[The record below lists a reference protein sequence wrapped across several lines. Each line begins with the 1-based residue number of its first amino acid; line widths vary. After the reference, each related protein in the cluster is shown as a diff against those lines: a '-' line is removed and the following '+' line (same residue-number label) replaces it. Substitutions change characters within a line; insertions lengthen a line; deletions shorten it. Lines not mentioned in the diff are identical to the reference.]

1 MKIAAVFKF
10 LIGLTLGL
18 LLAALV
24 AFNVLLVWVATGPR
38 SLEKFTP
45 YIEQA
50 LVGES
55 GVHAK
60 IGQTWLLWGGWQH
73 PVDIHLKDVALFTK
87 EGMKFSAFP
96 DISLGV
102 DVLALPFGQVLPT
115 SLSVTKPI
123 ISIKQNP
130 DKSLTF
136 GGDAPVSSP
145 PDENIA
151 STGETLQA
159 LVESLVNPRS
169 KSSLRKLRTIEL
181 LNADVSIGNDVNG
194 VVLSAPDTTFI
205 VRKESGARINAQ
217 IRTVIK
223 YKEYESVINAQGA
236 YNKITK
242 RLEGTAS
249 ASKLYP
255 AILSE
260 LLFDNPIMSAVQ
272 FPVSGR
278 IGFAVSDN
286 GAVDALQF
294 AIDGGRGK
302 IVHERVDGAL
312 PVNNLKIVGRATN
325 GLKNITIDEA
335 KIDFSG
341 SLMSAAIGIVRSE
354 KGLGLTGQ
362 ASITDVDIDQAHM
375 FWPLGLA
382 PLSREWVTS
391 NIRDGGITKASV
403 KFNIKSGDLDLPLL
417 PKEAVD
423 AQIDLKDAKIHYLAG
438 HPETRGVNAVIKVDG
453 LSLDAAISHA
463 AAFTDTVLT
472 NGRVYIADLNPD
484 NPLIELSMHADAP
497 ASDIVTLL
505 GLPMLEHAKHLNLDA
520 KKATGRATGDA
531 KLGFYFF
538 AKDND
543 GKDLPLTYDI
553 KAKLDKVGSPA
564 FLGRFDIADA
574 NGEMAINE
582 KEIAFSGSSNVNGA
596 AISKG
601 DVRYSFEAE
610 KGIDTTIDATVTVN
624 DAALKKF
631 GVQLPIVIR
640 DLPNVT
646 MHAALSTQKDATAI
660 PNFSLKGEGVDLAG
674 SAVLTPDG
682 KDMATLALDHLV
694 YDKTKLS
701 ALQYISAGDSYSLRM
716 AGAALDASQLFEK
729 KKDDKKTDEPKP
741 EGQKP
746 DGFSFEHFPAMDLNI
761 DVATLYGA
769 QEAALQELKLH
780 ISCSVQRCDNVEA
793 NGKSNQKPFIFKI
806 HPEGRNRKLS
816 ASSNDAG
823 GLLRAIGVIDSMEG
837 GALSLSGQFDDVKGG
852 GLLRGTFNVTD
863 YTLKNA
869 PVLARMLSLAS
880 ITGFLDTLS
889 GNGIAFKKLVV
900 PFTLQNDVITVKDGR
915 AFGSA
920 MGLTADGTITFPAS
934 QLKLEGTIVPS
945 YTLNNVVGKV
955 PLLGNILMG
964 GEGQGVFAANYSM
977 KGNTDDPS
985 VTVNPLSILTPGF
998 LRHLFDV
1005 F

>member
-1 MKIAAVFKF
+1 MKIASISKF

-55 GVHAK
+55 DVRAK
-60 IGQTWLLWGGWQH
+60 IGQTWLVWGGWQH
-73 PVDIHLKDVALFTK
+73 PVDIHLKDVALYTK

-96 DISLGV
+96 DVSLGV
-102 DVLALPFGQVLPT
+102 DVLALPFGELLPT

-130 DKSLTF
+130 DKSLSF
-136 GGDAPVSSP
+136 GGDASVSSV
-145 PDENIA
+145 PDENIV

-169 KSSLRKLRTIEL
+169 KSSLRKLRSIEL
-181 LNADVSIGNDVNG
+181 LNADVSIGNDASG
-194 VVLSAPDTTFI
+194 VIMSAPDTTFI
-205 VRKESGARINAQ
+205 VRKESSTRIDMTL
-217 IRTVIK
+217 RTAIK
-223 YKEYESVINAQGA
+223 YAEYESIISAQGA
-236 YNKITK
+236 YNKKTK

-249 ASKLYP
+249 ANKIYP
-255 AILSE
+255 AILSS
-260 LLFDNPIMSAVQ
+260 LLFDDPMMSAVQ
-272 FPVSGR
+272 FPVGGK
-278 IGFAVSDN
+278 IGFALADN

-294 AIDGGRGK
+294 AIDGGSGK
-302 IVHERVDGAL
+302 ITHERLDGAL
-312 PVNNLKIVGRATN
+312 PVSSLKLIGKASN
-325 GLKNITIDEA
+325 GLKNITIDKA
-335 KIDFSG
+335 DIDFSG
-341 SLMSAAIGIVRSE
+341 SLMSATMSIVRAE

-362 ASITDVDIDQAHM
+362 ASIADVDADQAHM

-391 NIRDGGITKASV
+391 SIRDGGITKAAI
-403 KFNIKSGDLDLPLL
+403 KFNIKPGDLDLPLL

-423 AQIDLKDAKIHYLAG
+423 AQIDLKDAKIHYLTG
-438 HPETRGVNAVIKVDG
+438 HPETRGVNAIIKVDG
-453 LSLDAAISHA
+453 LSLDAAISRA
-463 AAFTDTVLT
+463 LAFTDTTLS
-472 NGRVYIADLNPD
+472 NGRIYIADLNPD

-505 GLPMLEHAKHLNLDA
+505 GLPMLEHAKHLHLDA
-520 KKATGRATGDA
+520 KKATGRASGDA

-538 AKDND
+538 AKDPD
-543 GKDLPLTYDI
+543 GKELPLTYDI
-553 KAKLDKVGSPA
+553 KANLDKVSTPA
-564 FLGRFDIADA
+564 FLGRFDITNAS
-574 NGEMAINE
+574 GEMMINE

-596 AISKG
+596 VISKG
-601 DVRYSFEAE
+601 DVRYRFEAE
-610 KGIDTTIDATVTVN
+610 KGIDTTIDATANLN

-631 GVQLPIVIR
+631 GVHLPITIR
-640 DLPNVT
+640 DLPNVAIS
-646 MHAALSTQKDATAI
+646 AALSTQKEATTI
-660 PNFSLKGEGVDLAG
+660 PKFSLKGEGVDLSG
-674 SAVLTPDG
+674 SAMLTPDG
-682 KDMATLALDHLV
+682 KDMATLTLNHLA

-701 ALQYISAGDSYSLRM
+701 ALQYVSAGDSYSLRM
-716 AGAALDASQLFEK
+716 AGDALDVSQLFEK
-729 KKDDKKTDEPKP
+729 KSGEKKEDA
-741 EGQKP
+741 
-746 DGFSFEHFPAMDLNI
+746 GFSFEHFPAMDLNI
-761 DVATLYGA
+761 DVGTLYAAQGA
-769 QEAALQELKLH
+769 DLQGVKLH
-780 ISCSVQRCDNVEA
+780 ISCSVQRCDDAVASGNSKQKLFAFSIKSE
-793 NGKSNQKPFIFKI
+793 GK
-806 HPEGRNRKLS
+806 NRRLN
-816 ASSNDAG
+816 ASSEDAG

-837 GALSLSGQFDDVKGG
+837 GTLSLSGQFDDVKAGG
-852 GLLRGTFNVTD
+852 KLGGTLIVND

-869 PVLARMLSLAS
+869 PVLAKMLSLAS

-889 GNGIAFKKLVV
+889 GNGIAFKKLIA
-900 PFTLQNDVITVKDGR
+900 PFTLQSDVITVKDGKT
-915 AFGSA
+915 FGA
-920 MGLTADGTITFPAS
+920 AIGLTADGTIIFPAS
-934 QLKLEGTIVPS
+934 ELKLEGTIVPS

-955 PLLGNILMG
+955 PLLGNLLMG

-977 KGNTDDPS
+977 SGNTDDPA